1 MLFYIKFCLLGV
13 IFLNVD
19 DVVVYFGIV
28 EKILLFVISI

>member
-1 MLFYIKFCLLGV
+1 MLFYIKFCLLDV